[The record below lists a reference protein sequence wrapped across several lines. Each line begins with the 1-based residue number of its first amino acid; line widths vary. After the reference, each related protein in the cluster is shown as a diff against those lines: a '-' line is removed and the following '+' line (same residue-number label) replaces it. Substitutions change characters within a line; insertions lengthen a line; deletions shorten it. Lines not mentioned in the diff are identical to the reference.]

1 MAKLIIANGNI
12 FKRIKNY
19 AELYLQY
26 PQYLQS
32 PRES

>member
-1 MAKLIIANGNI
+1 MAELIMAKQTI
-12 FKRIKNY
+12 FRRIKNY

-32 PRES
+32 TGS